1 MDGGGEELERAA
13 ALLAAGLD
21 HGQHCFHE
29 AATGGAYGIVQLS
42 LDDKKV
48 GEPLDLYNAGVIHS
62 GPIALGVHELKAGQ
76 HKLTVE
82 ILGANPQAKKSYMF
96 GIDRIDVKPAR

>member
-1 MDGGGEELERAA
+1 MRNSKALRRCWRQVSITVSIVSTKRLPA
-13 ALLAAGLD
+13 ALTAS
-21 HGQHCFHE
+21 CSF
-29 AATGGAYGIVQLS
+29 S

-48 GEPLDLYNAGVIHS
+48 GEPLDLYNAGIIHS
-62 GPIALGVHELKAGQ
+62 GPIALGVHAGLKAGQ